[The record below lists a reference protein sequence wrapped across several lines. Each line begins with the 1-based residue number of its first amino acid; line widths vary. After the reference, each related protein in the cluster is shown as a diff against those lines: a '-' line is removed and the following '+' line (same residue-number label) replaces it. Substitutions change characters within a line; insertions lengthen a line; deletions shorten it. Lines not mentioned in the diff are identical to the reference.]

1 MQLDLTS
8 WQAAPTI
15 AGPRPTSADGTRP
28 SRDYTAQ
35 WCAFVEARHDV
46 AAWILDEA
54 RRRATGGK
62 RISVASLFEDARAKF
77 CTAINNSWRA
87 PAADWLV
94 TMDASLDAV
103 IERRKRK
110 AVGP

>member
-15 AGPRPTSADGTRP
+15 AGPRPTSADGARP

-35 WCAFVEARHDV
+35 WCAFVDARHDV
-46 AAWILDEA
+46 AAWILEEA
-54 RRRATGGK
+54 RRRAPHG
-62 RISVASLFEDARAKF
+62 RVAVANLVEEARLRFKV
-77 CTAINNSWRA
+77 TINNSWRA

-94 TMDASLDAV
+94 VMAPELDAV

>member
-35 WCAFVEARHDV
+35 WCAFVAARHDV
-46 AAWILDEA
+46 AAWILEEA
-54 RRRATGGK
+54 RRQAIRG
-62 RISVASLFEDARAKF
+62 RVAVAQIVEAARARFVVK
-77 CTAINNSWRA
+77 INNSWRA

-110 AVGP
+110 AMGP

>member
-35 WCAFVEARHDV
+35 WCAFVAARHDV

-54 RRRATGGK
+54 RRRAPHG
-62 RISVASLFEDARAKF
+62 RVAVANLVEEARLRFKV
-77 CTAINNSWRA
+77 TINNSWRA

-94 TMDASLDAV
+94 VMAPELDAV

-110 AVGP
+110 AMGP

>member
-35 WCAFVEARHDV
+35 WCAFVDARHDV
-46 AAWILDEA
+46 AAWILEEA
-54 RRRATGGK
+54 RRQAIRG
-62 RISVASLFEDARAKF
+62 RVAVAQIVEAARARFVVK
-77 CTAINNSWRA
+77 INNSWRA

-94 TMDASLDAV
+94 VMAPELDAV